1 MFLLLEIPLKSFEI
15 YSLKIL
21 KQNKLLKV
29 LSLNSISVAVSFVLG
44 IISTK
49 IISFYLGTS
58 GMALIG
64 SFRNFSTMLKSI
76 ATLGISNSVVKLV
89 VENKQDKREL
99 SIIYSTF
106 FWLFLI
112 VSVVLG
118 SCTLLFSKVISQ
130 FLFFTESYFIP
141 IQFFGLLLPLMI
153 INTFW
158 LAIYNGLEQF
168 KRIVYIQIVSNVF
181 VFGLTALLIW
191 KQHILGGLLSVAIS
205 EFLMVLVTFFYV
217 RKDSSFFQFDLHKI
231 ISKKY
236 TTIIKNFSIMAL
248 LSAVIAPLTLIFI
261 RNTIVETHSIHEAG
275 IWDAINRLSG
285 FYMLFFSSGLS
296 MYYMPKLA
304 SLQTNSEFKME
315 LKSYFKTFVPLFL
328 VMLIIIFISKVLIV
342 KIAFTDEFS
351 TVKELLIWQLLG
363 DFFKVLTLAFGF
375 QIVVKTMMKRY
386 FIGEIVFN
394 LSYLLLSFYLV
405 KYNAVEGVLQAYFY
419 SCVISFVLV
428 LIMFRKLFFK
438 HNQQL

>member
-1 MFLLLEIPLKSFEI
+1 
-15 YSLKIL
+15 
-21 KQNKLLKV
+21 
-29 LSLNSISVAVSFVLG
+29 
-44 IISTK
+44 
-49 IISFYLGTS
+49 
-58 GMALIG
+58 MALIG

-89 VENKQDKREL
+89 VENKEDKREL
-99 SIIYSTF
+99 SVIYSTF

-112 VSVVLG
+112 VSIVFG
-118 SCTLLFSKVISQ
+118 CATLLLAKPISLL
-130 FLFFTESYFIP
+130 LFFTEDYFIP

-158 LAIYNGLEQF
+158 LAIYNGLEKF
-168 KRIVYIQIVSNVF
+168 KRIIYIQIVSNIL

-191 KQHILGGLLSVAIS
+191 KRHILGGLLSVAIG

-248 LSAVIAPLTLIFI
+248 LSAVIAPLTLILI
-261 RNTIVETHSIHEAG
+261 RNTIVETHSIQEAG

-304 SLQTNSEFKME
+304 SLQTDAEFKME
-315 LKSYFKTFVPLFL
+315 LKSYFKTLVPLFL
-328 VMLIIIFISKVLIV
+328 VMLIIIFICKVLIV
-342 KIAFTDEFS
+342 KIAFTYEFS
-351 TVKELLIWQLLG
+351 SVKELLIWQLLG
-363 DFFKVLTLAFGF
+363 DFFKVMTLAFGF

-394 LSYLLLSFYLV
+394 FSYFLLSFYLM
-405 KYNAVEGVLQAYFY
+405 KYNSVEGVLQAYFY
-419 SCVISFVLV
+419 SCVICFVLV
-428 LIMFRKLFFK
+428 LLMFRKLFFK
-438 HNQQL
+438 HHKPL